1 MRTMPRQEHDVHRK
15 ADCAKEELVVPDFH
29 QVSSAGEFPAI
40 SKRTFSG
47 MRTSDLKITAQRSPR
62 NERTGPHVTIKTVS
76 CPNCSA
82 PVEWSSKAA
91 FRPFCSERCKLQ
103 DLGAWATERY
113 RIPEPEKAPQES
125 DPNPPAS

>member
-1 MRTMPRQEHDVHRK
+1 MRK
-15 ADCAKEELVVPDFH
+15 
-29 QVSSAGEFPAI
+29 
-40 SKRTFSG
+40 
-47 MRTSDLKITAQRSPR
+47 SDLKITAQRSPR

-113 RIPEPEKAPQES
+113 RIPEPEKASQES